1 MSIGFVALDGG
12 HWGFTTAVYLFFA
25 ALAGGAHVT
34 GVAAYALGGDV
45 ERDVRL
51 SLARWAFLVALV
63 AVTVAGL
70 AILSHLAD
78 PLAGLL
84 FPVTLTNFGSW
95 ITIGTWVLVSL
106 GAFTALQ
113 TLWFHFGPVG
123 QDTDASHAALR
134 GPARRLGLLDHVD
147 RLAERTRPDALGYR
161 VVTALG
167 LLPAVGTVYTGF
179 ELAVVATVPLWNNPA
194 LLPALFLA
202 SGLAAGVAAALA
214 PTIVVEGAES
224 RTAVAGAG
232 AVAVG
237 LLASVALLWGLWS
250 SLGPSPAAE
259 ASRTMLADG
268 SLATLV
274 RVLLASIVLSLVGSP
289 VLAWVGYT
297 RPGSA
302 LTRRVVRPGLVATLL
317 AGVLGTFLLRY
328 AVVAA
333 AVKDP
338 IVVVGV

>member
-34 GVAAYALGGDV
+34 GVAAYALGGDD
-45 ERDVRL
+45 ERAVRL

-63 AVTVAGL
+63 AVTIAGL

-113 TLWFHFGPVG
+113 TLWVHFGPVG
-123 QDTDASHAALR
+123 QDTDESRAALR
-134 GPARRLGLLDHVD
+134 WPARRLGLLERVD
-147 RLAERTRPDALGYR
+147 RFADRTRPDGVGYQL
-161 VVTALG
+161 VTALG

-214 PTIVVEGAES
+214 PTIALEGAAS
-224 RTAVAGAG
+224 RTAVGAAGV
-232 AVAVG
+232 VAVG

-250 SLGPSPAAE
+250 SLGPSQAAE
-259 ASRTMLADG
+259 ASRAMLADG
-268 SLATLV
+268 SLAMLV

-289 VLAWVGYT
+289 LLAWIGYT
-297 RPGSA
+297 RPESE
-302 LTRRVVRPGLVATLL
+302 LTRRVVRPGLVGTLL
-317 AGVLGTFLLRY
+317 AGVLGAFLVRY

-333 AVKDP
+333 GVQDP
-338 IVVVGV
+338 IVVVGI